1 MIFKNNFLLNFMFY
15 RFMKEIET
23 NKDAAFAGIKNAFGI
38 PALLLFS
45 AMTGF
50 GSLAQEQGLSI
61 YMSIL

>member
-45 AMTGF
+45 AMLREF
-50 GSLAQEQGLSI
+50 SS
-61 YMSIL
+61 